1 MVGRPLQKIPCES
14 FTRSS
19 NYTVQ
24 CKCKGKLMKS
34 GKFRCKFHGGASVGA
49 TSLEGKIKAYK
60 NLKQFKNNSEEQL
73 KQWIKSKLEKSSNN

>member
-14 FTRSS
+14 NTRSS

-34 GKFRCKFHGGASVGA
+34 GKFRCKFHGGASTGA
-49 TSLEGKIKAYK
+49 RTIEGKVKSLK
-60 NLKQFKNNSEEQL
+60 HLKQFKNYSEDQL
-73 KQWIKSKLEKSSNN
+73 RQWIKNKLKKSSSS

>member
-14 FTRSS
+14 FTRGS

-60 NLKQFKNNSEEQL
+60 NLKQFKNYSEEQL
-73 KQWIKSKLEKSSNN
+73 RQWIKSKLEKSSNN